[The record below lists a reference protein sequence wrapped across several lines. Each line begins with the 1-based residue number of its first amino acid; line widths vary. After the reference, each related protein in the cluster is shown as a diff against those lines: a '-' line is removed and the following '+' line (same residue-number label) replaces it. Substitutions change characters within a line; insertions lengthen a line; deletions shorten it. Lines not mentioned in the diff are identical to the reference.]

1 MSIPLRTYFKA
12 SLRDASVHS
21 WMLINFEAS
30 LGMLSSTCGLSCRRD
45 FVETC
50 MVHLNN
56 YTERVYFRS
65 SKINEWCIGRY
76 KPFSLNFH
84 LLKCLVIEDISRASI
99 VN

>member
-30 LGMLSSTCGLSCRRD
+30 LRMLSSTCGLSCRGG

-50 MVHLNN
+50 TVYLNN
-56 YTERVYFRS
+56 FFYYDKYEHKP
-65 SKINEWCIGRY
+65 KIV
-76 KPFSLNFH
+76 
-84 LLKCLVIEDISRASI
+84 LKK
-99 VN
+99 